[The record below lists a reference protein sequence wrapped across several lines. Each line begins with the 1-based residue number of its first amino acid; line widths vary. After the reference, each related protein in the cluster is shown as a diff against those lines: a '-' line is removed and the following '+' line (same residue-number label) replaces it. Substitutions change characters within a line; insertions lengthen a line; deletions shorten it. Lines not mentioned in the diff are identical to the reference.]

1 MKRLTPVFLLCISPS
16 LSAEESMNELLSM
29 SLDELMQVEITSSTL
44 TPESLKTVPSAVSV
58 YTHEEIKRL
67 GLDVLGEL
75 MNLVPGF
82 QSYRSSGSSL
92 ETPFS
97 SRGRRI
103 GTTTAEILVLI
114 DGLRFDSPRSSGSSI
129 LAPNYPLKYIEKVEF
144 IRGPGAAIYGSN
156 AMMGI
161 INITTRSNVN
171 EVSVAYGSYNR
182 QQIYLQ
188 TSQKFSDVNVDFF
201 AHTEKDDGESFN
213 VIDTFNSPTRTNTDD
228 PRKLTDLNL
237 KFNWEN
243 TNLNFSYNEFEV
255 KNFYELNNIS
265 NDFNSRDGQIAS
277 ISLTHKL
284 NWQAVES
291 TFNLSF
297 NHVNATVNAQF
308 TPIGQLAPISAPTST
323 EPLFVSA
330 NFKKYTETRALWHN
344 NWTINEQSNLQFG
357 FEVRHIDAPEA
368 IASNNYDLAAL
379 SDKQFPID
387 YYGSLLPT
395 TPVQTESARR
405 IVGVYTQYQ
414 QQLLESTRLTLGLR
428 YDQFSGIDAQI
439 SPRIGLVQEI
449 NQHHSVKLL
458 YGEAFR
464 APSESELN
472 LVNNPFLLGNPD
484 LEPETVKSLDLIWVG
499 QWVHTGVS
507 LGYFENRFD
516 NSIVATDIGS
526 GTFQY
531 MNKNQ
536 DPSKG
541 YELEISHE
549 LNQHWLIRGNAT
561 FLNQLPEL
569 SFREAQH
576 FASVT
581 INYQQVNWN
590 ANLIAQHVD
599 ARKMEYGNQI
609 IELDQ
614 YTLLTGKLQYN
625 INENLMAFI
634 QAKNLLDENY
644 LTPSIGSNI
653 NEGIPNRGRELLTG
667 VSWKF

>member
-188 TSQKFSDVNVDFF
+188 TSQKFSGVNVDFF

-297 NHVNATVNAQF
+297 NHVNATVNGQL
-308 TPIGQLAPISAPTST
+308 TPARQLAPISAPTSN

-472 LVNNPFLLGNPD
+472 LLNNPFLLGNPD

-614 YTLLTGKLQYN
+614 YTLLTGKFQYN